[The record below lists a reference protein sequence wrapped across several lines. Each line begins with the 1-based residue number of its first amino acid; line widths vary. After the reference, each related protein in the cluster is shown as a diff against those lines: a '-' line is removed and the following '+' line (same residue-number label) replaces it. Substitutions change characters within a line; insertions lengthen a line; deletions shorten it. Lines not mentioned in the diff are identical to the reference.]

1 MPNHLHGIIIIN
13 DRIKVETPD
22 RASQQ
27 LPALGVIIN
36 QFKGSVKRWANKNDY
51 SEFEWQERFYDHII
65 RKDKSLDAIRKYINL
80 NPLKWT
86 IDKYFR

>member
-27 LPALGVIIN
+27 LPTLGVIIN